1 MPDLIPRKAYHS
13 FLARVLAQLSNR
25 VTAHYFLVGDLSQRV
40 VDVDIIRQMIACI
53 EALNYKC
60 LRYLRQEL
68 GQFQVLV
75 GPNASG
81 KSTFLDVIA
90 FIRDLLFAGPDDAV
104 ANRASNSRRLRE
116 LVWQGIGNRFELSVE
131 MRIPEHLREK
141 QDAKLPLMCR
151 YEVAIGN
158 SEDDPD
164 PRILVEALLLLR
176 EPAPRPNGQ
185 RDMFPVEPKAPETIL
200 LSTKQS
206 KARWKTVVKKTEDPG
221 NDYFGSETTGW
232 RTQFRLGPTKSALAN
247 LPEDE
252 QKFPV
257 ATWAKT
263 FLMGGIESLALESR
277 SIRVPSPRDRGLSL
291 RFDGSNLA
299 SVVKRLQHNQERFQA
314 WIQHIQTALP
324 DLETVRVN
332 ERRQDRTIYL
342 TLVYKH
348 NLRVPSWLVSDGTL
362 RLLALTVLAYIE
374 PGDATDLI
382 EEPENGIHPQAVQAV
397 FQSLSSAYRTQVLVA
412 THSPVFLRLA
422 KPEQVLCFSKT
433 PGGATDVVNGS
444 EHPKLRNWQGE
455 VSLADF
461 FAAGV
466 LG

>member
-1 MPDLIPRKAYHS
+1 
-13 FLARVLAQLSNR
+13 
-25 VTAHYFLVGDLSQRV
+25 
-40 VDVDIIRQMIACI
+40 MIVRI

-60 LRYLRQEL
+60 LRYIRQDI

-90 FIRDLLFAGPDDAV
+90 FLRDILFEGPEEAV
-104 ANRASNSRRLRE
+104 GDRASNPRRFRE
-116 LVWQGIGNRFELSVE
+116 LVWQGLGNRIDLAVE
-131 MRIPEHLREK
+131 MRMPYPIDQK
-141 QDAKLPLMCR
+141 TDAKQPTCR

-176 EPAPRPNGQ
+176 EPSTRANGQ
-185 RDMFPVEPKAPETIL
+185 RLLFPAEPKAPETIL
-200 LSTKQS
+200 LSAKQS
-206 KARWKTVVKKTEDPG
+206 KARWRTVVKKTEDPG
-221 NDYFGSETTGW
+221 NDYFKSETTEW
-232 RTQFRLGPTKSALAN
+232 NTQFRLGPTKAALAN

-252 QKFPV
+252 HKFPV

-263 FLMGGIESLALESR
+263 FLMGGIEALALESR
-277 SIRVPSPRDRGLSL
+277 AMREPFPRDRGLAL
-291 RFDGSNLA
+291 AFNGSNLA
-299 SVVKRLQHNQERFQA
+299 SVVKRLQSKQERFHA
-314 WIQHIQTALP
+314 WIEHLRTALP

-332 ERRQDRTIYL
+332 ERPQDRTIYL
-342 TLVYKH
+342 TVVYKQ

-374 PGDATDLI
+374 PGDAMNLI
-382 EEPENGIHPQAVQAV
+382 EEPENGIHPQAVQTV
-397 FQSLSSAYRTQVLVA
+397 FQSLSSTYQAQVLVA

-422 KPEQVLCFSKT
+422 KPEQVLCFSRT
-433 PGGATDVVNGS
+433 PSGATDLVIGS

-455 VSLADF
+455 VTLADF

-466 LG
+466 LD